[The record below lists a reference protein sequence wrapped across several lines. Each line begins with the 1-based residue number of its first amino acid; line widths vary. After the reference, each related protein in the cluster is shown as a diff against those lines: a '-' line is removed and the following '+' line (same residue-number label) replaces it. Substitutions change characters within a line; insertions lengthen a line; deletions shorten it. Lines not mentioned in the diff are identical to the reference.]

1 MKRILSLAI
10 LATAMLASSCA
21 LKDDF
26 KGTDSD
32 FATVS
37 VTVGEP
43 GTVSTRAIGDGTT
56 VDELHYAVYD
66 DQANLIGELGRTIQD
81 VTFPTQVKITLAK
94 GQTYS
99 IVFWAQNGET
109 DAYSIATIDN

>member
-43 GTVSTRAIGDGTT
+43 GTVMALLLMNFIMQSTMTKPT
-56 VDELHYAVYD
+56 SLE
-66 DQANLIGELGRTIQD
+66 NLEEP
-81 VTFPTQVKITLAK
+81 FKM
-94 GQTYS
+94 
-99 IVFWAQNGET
+99 
-109 DAYSIATIDN
+109 